1 MSCAA
6 TTTQVLMRI
15 PLIANITRRLTH
27 TPSTTSSSSFVL
39 RSRSSCATTTTS
51 TAVTHT
57 PWTQSH
63 RRSLSSLPPHT
74 VLGMP
79 ALSPTMTSGSIAA
92 WKVSVGTSV
101 APGDVLAEV
110 ETDKATIEWESVDEF
125 VVAKLLVSDGVRDV
139 KVGAPVMVVTENESD
154 VGAFDSFTPSATDD
168 GSPGQDKGQQHEEE
182 QLPPQ
187 KEEKDSEQ
195 KINMAAAA
203 ATAAPPV
210 TPTVTQSA
218 SPTGERVF
226 ASPLARRAAAERSAN
241 LSSIVG
247 SGPGG
252 RVVLADVLEA
262 PHATT
267 KAAPGAGGGGVDGDA
282 RDVSSDA
289 AFEDVPLTGIRRII
303 ASRLLESKQTVPHY
317 YLSADVRVDA
327 LMELRARV
335 NAALASAGAAEK
347 LSLNDYVIKASAIAL
362 RRVPAVNA
370 AWMGEFIREFK
381 EPHIGVAVQTDYGLV
396 VPVVKAAGSR
406 SVRTISGDVRKL
418 AGKARAR
425 QLAPDEMEGGTFTIS
440 NLGMYGSVTSFAAII
455 NPPQAA
461 ILAVGCT
468 REIMVPTKAGD
479 GMSEKASF
487 VNVTLSCDHR
497 VVDGAVG
504 AEWLKAFKDVVESPE
519 ILLVD

>member
-1 MSCAA
+1 
-6 TTTQVLMRI
+6 
-15 PLIANITRRLTH
+15 
-27 TPSTTSSSSFVL
+27 
-39 RSRSSCATTTTS
+39 
-51 TAVTHT
+51 
-57 PWTQSH
+57 
-63 RRSLSSLPPHT
+63 
-74 VLGMP
+74 
-79 ALSPTMTSGSIAA
+79 MTSGSIAA

-125 VVAKLLVSDGVRDV
+125 VVARLLVCDGARDV
-139 KVGAPVMVVTENESD
+139 SVGAPVMVVTEEESD
-154 VGAFDSFTPSATDD
+154 VGAFDSYTPGDKD
-168 GSPGQDKGQQHEEE
+168 EGSRDENMAPPPSPPPREEE
-182 QLPPQ
+182 EVGKQ
-187 KEEKDSEQ
+187 KLH
-195 KINMAAAA
+195 
-203 ATAAPPV
+203 AAPP
-210 TPTVTQSA
+210 TPTVQTA

-226 ASPLARRAAAERSAN
+226 ASPLARRAAAERSAS

-262 PHATT
+262 PQVAT
-267 KAAPGAGGGGVDGDA
+267 KAASETGVVSDDA
-282 RDVSSDA
+282 SDVRADM
-289 AFEDVPLTGIRRII
+289 AFDDVPLTGIRRII

-317 YLSADVRVDA
+317 YLSADVRMDA

-335 NAALASAGAAEK
+335 NAALASAGVAEK

-406 SVRTISGDVRKL
+406 SVRKISGEVRKL

-468 REIMVPTKAGD
+468 REMMVPTKAGD
-479 GMSEKASF
+479 GMGEKASF

>member
-1 MSCAA
+1 M
-6 TTTQVLMRI
+6 
-15 PLIANITRRLTH
+15 
-27 TPSTTSSSSFVL
+27 
-39 RSRSSCATTTTS
+39 
-51 TAVTHT
+51 
-57 PWTQSH
+57 
-63 RRSLSSLPPHT
+63 
-74 VLGMP
+74 
-79 ALSPTMTSGSIAA
+79 
-92 WKVSVGTSV
+92 
-101 APGDVLAEV
+101 

-139 KVGAPVMVVTENESD
+139 KVGAPVIVVTENESD
-154 VGAFDSFTPSATDD
+154 VGAFDTFTLSDSDDD
-168 GSPGQDKGQQHEEE
+168 GSQGEDKGQEQEEE
-182 QLPPQ
+182 QLPPR
-187 KEEKDSEQ
+187 KEENATEQ
-195 KINMAAAA
+195 KAHV
-203 ATAAPPV
+203 TAAPV
-210 TPTVTQSA
+210 TTTMLTQSA

-226 ASPLARRAAAERSAN
+226 ASPLARRAATERSAN

-262 PHATT
+262 PHAMT
-267 KAAPGAGGGGVDGDA
+267 KAVPGAGVVVDGDA
-282 RDVSSDA
+282 RDGSGDA

-468 REIMVPTKAGD
+468 RERMVPTRAGD